1 MYTRNPAIIF
11 IIIFMNS
18 LLYSTNN
25 PINNIGSDANKYSI
39 DLNLILKVGY

>member
-11 IIIFMNS
+11 IIIFINS
-18 LLYSTNN
+18 LLYSMYNHMNN
-25 PINNIGSDANKYSI
+25 MDSDDNKYSI